1 MVVFWSLVACMLL
14 IALLVIVRHLVVT
27 RQIGQVSAESSIL
40 AIFKQ
45 RLRELEQEQNAGLI
59 STEQL
64 QTVKLDMEKTLLD
77 EVNVPAG
84 ESVTQSLRIPPDWKT
99 AGLVLILIP
108 VLAIGLYFQLGQ
120 PGIIDALRLS
130 SVHGAA
136 DGQEQL
142 ATIEA
147 MVDKLAARLQNSPD
161 DVEGWMMLARSYKA
175 LGRFADAV
183 TAYEHLYALTGDE
196 PGVLLQYADAIAMAN
211 GNQMSGKPAEL
222 VQKALA
228 LSPDN
233 TMGLWLAGMA
243 ASEQGDNNAALEYW
257 QRLLPQIQDDA
268 ESYQEVTRLIQG
280 AQKDLGMTVSDAGMP
295 VATAAPAA
303 ATAPTVAT
311 GDKGIRVKVALAAEL
326 ADQASPEDALFVFAR
341 ATNGPPMPLAAARK
355 QVKDLPL
362 DIVLNDA
369 MAMMPTLKISSYD
382 SVQINARVSK
392 SGTPTESSGDLV
404 AVAVPARP
412 GQEQTVELVIKS
424 VVP

>member
-196 PGVLLQYADAIAMAN
+196 PGVMLQYADAMAMAN
-211 GNQMSGKPAEL
+211 GNRMSGKPAEL

-369 MAMMPTLKISSYD
+369 MAMMPTLKISGYD

>member
-268 ESYQEVTRLIQG
+268 ESYQEVTRLIQD
-280 AQKDLGMTVSDAGMP
+280 AQQDLGMTVSDAGMP

-369 MAMMPTLKISSYD
+369 MAMMPTLKISGYD

>member
-280 AQKDLGMTVSDAGMP
+280 AQQDLGMTVSDAGMP

-362 DIVLNDA
+362 DIFLNDA
-369 MAMMPTLKISSYD
+369 MAMMPTLKISGYD